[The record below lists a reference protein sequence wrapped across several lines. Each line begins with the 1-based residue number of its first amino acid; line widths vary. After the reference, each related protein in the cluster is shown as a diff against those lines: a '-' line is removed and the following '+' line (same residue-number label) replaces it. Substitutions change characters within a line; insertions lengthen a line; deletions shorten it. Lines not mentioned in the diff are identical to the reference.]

1 MHGGVSL
8 RRPSPFTDR
17 RDPVDIKMTP
27 MIDVVFLLMI
37 YFIWSSN
44 TGTAEQLLPSSI
56 SPPTSGAG
64 TTPSNEPPTPEDDF
78 EPVVVRIVA
87 ANGQVGWRVNDTPMA
102 SFAELQ
108 TKLASLG
115 RINPSAPIVLHPDPD
130 VPLGSVIDVFDTA
143 RLIGFQKVQF
153 AVNSP

>member
-1 MHGGVSL
+1 M

-44 TGTAEQLLPSSI
+44 TGIAEQLLPSSI
-56 SPPTSGAG
+56 SPPTTGAG
-64 TTPSNEPPTPEDDF
+64 NTSPDTPPPPDIEF
-78 EPVVVRIVA
+78 EPVVVRVVLV
-87 ANGQVGWRVNDTPMA
+87 NGEVGWRVNETPMP

-108 TKLASLG
+108 TKLTALA
-115 RINPSAPIVLHPDPD
+115 RIKRDAPIVLHPDPE
-130 VPLGSVIDVFDTA
+130 VPLGHVIDVFDLS
-143 RLIGFQKVQF
+143 RLIGFEKVQF
-153 AVNSP
+153 AVNAP

>member
-1 MHGGVSL
+1 V
-8 RRPSPFTDR
+8 RRPSPFTER

-56 SPPTSGAG
+56 SPPTTGAG
-64 TTPSNEPPTPEDDF
+64 NTPTDANPKPEDDF
-78 EPVVVRIVA
+78 PPIVVRIVPA
-87 ANGQVGWRVNDTPMA
+87 GNDVGWRVQDAEMP
-102 SFAELQ
+102 SFAAVQQKLQ
-108 TKLASLG
+108 NLFGIQPKT
-115 RINPSAPIVLHPDPD
+115 RVVLHPDPN
-130 VPLGSVIDVFDTA
+130 VPLGHVIDVFDLA
-143 RLIGFQKVQF
+143 RLIGFQEVQF

>member
-1 MHGGVSL
+1 M

-56 SPPTSGAG
+56 SPPTTGAG
-64 TTPSNEPPTPEDDF
+64 NTAPEQKPDPIDDF
-78 EPVVVRIVA
+78 EPIVVRIVPIG
-87 ANGQVGWRVNDTPMA
+87 NQVGWRVQDKEMPSLAAVSQSLRNL
-102 SFAELQ
+102 FAIRSE
-108 TKLASLG
+108 T
-115 RINPSAPIVLHPDPD
+115 RVVLHPDPD
-130 VPLGSVIDVFDTA
+130 VPLGHVIDVFDEA
-143 RLIGFQKVQF
+143 RLIGFREVQF